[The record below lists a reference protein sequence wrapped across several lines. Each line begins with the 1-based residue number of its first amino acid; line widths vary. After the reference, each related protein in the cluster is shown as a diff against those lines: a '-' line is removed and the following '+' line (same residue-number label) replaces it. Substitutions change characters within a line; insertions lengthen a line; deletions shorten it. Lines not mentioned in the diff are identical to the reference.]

1 MREKLKEHL
10 SRRTVVRAGGH
21 LGVAGTLA
29 LLMSPAWS
37 GSRTHAA
44 ATAALLPHHSE
55 DVIWKQVSE
64 IFGGTGVIVLGN
76 VLMIKIP
83 RSDLH
88 GTLFGTPIRSALAL
102 FALFH
107 FQHVGTQAIVKYEFT
122 LLEHEVSV
130 FLDTLFAQNLQPATS
145 VLGAQH
151 NHFLG
156 LDPRVIHTHGTSVG
170 DPVQIALALRR
181 VLARTGSPLEEVVRS
196 SDGLGFDPAPIEQI
210 IGGKGEGRDG
220 VFSIT
225 VPRLERFH
233 ELDIELAP
241 SLQIGSLFAFQ
252 SIGNGQV
259 AEVTDFAVIPQEAD
273 TVVRI
278 LRFSGHMNTALHNH
292 ELFLQPMLFY
302 VHSFAIG
309 SPVELARVT
318 RHALNQTRS
327 RPASPA

>member
-196 SDGLGFDPAPIEQI
+196 SAVCISVHWQWTGRRSDRFRRDST
-210 IGGKGEGRDG
+210 GGRYSRAHPPFLRPHEHRFAQSRVVLASNALLCPLLRHRFASGVSSRDSPCSEPNQESSC
-220 VFSIT
+220 FTRMSKKK
-225 VPRLERFH
+225 PH
-233 ELDIELAP
+233 P
-241 SLQIGSLFAFQ
+241 
-252 SIGNGQV
+252 
-259 AEVTDFAVIPQEAD
+259 PQ
-273 TVVRI
+273 
-278 LRFSGHMNTALHNH
+278 LRFFHA
-292 ELFLQPMLFY
+292 
-302 VHSFAIG
+302 
-309 SPVELARVT
+309 VT
-318 RHALNQTRS
+318 RGQDVPVIWFSHVKTHA
-327 RPASPA
+327 